1 MNTLVFEGV
10 LAPEDLQD
18 AGRALILRVD
28 DAQTGNA
35 DEGEFVRLQS
45 WYEDA
50 SHPVL
55 MALCGRSVRITIEV
69 TESVEGMQERET
81 TAEMLARE
89 AIEAE
94 VRACQNEHAQLGH

>member
-1 MNTLVFEGV
+1 MSTLVFEGV

-28 DAQTGNA
+28 DAQTPDA
-35 DEGEFVRLQS
+35 DEGEFVRVQS

-55 MALCGRSVRITIEV
+55 LALCGRSVRITIEV
-69 TESVEGMQERET
+69 TESTEGMRKRER

-94 VRACQNEHAQLGH
+94 VRTYQEEYAQRGR